1 VSIAR
6 LIILL
11 FPLVVVAG
19 LSGQAG
25 WPLVVTSN
33 PPGAVVYLDGA
44 PVGLTPVTIDRVTA
58 GSHRL
63 RLTRDGHL
71 ENLKVIAADAPSEHH
86 VTLTP
91 LPLRSRQA
99 HSPGKQAE
107 ATPADGENW
116 FTKRKWLWIGAG
128 AGGVAAAVFLT
139 RPSEPVTGG
148 SVLVSPTIGL
158 QAATP
163 ITFASQGAGGGSSG
177 TLTYAWDFG
186 DGTTGSGPLVTH
198 VYGTSGLFTVKVD
211 VSDGKKSA
219 TATGSVTIRSLAGT
233 WRGTLAG
240 ALGVT
245 MTLTQNGAAVTG
257 MYTDQAGS
265 GTLTGSA
272 RAASPRVNLVIS
284 PSGFPAAS
292 YAADPNADVS
302 RLTGVYRQQGLTIDL
317 SLTKD

>member
-6 LIILL
+6 LIILS

-25 WPLVVTSN
+25 WPLVVTST
-33 PPGAVVYLDGA
+33 PSGAVVYLDGA

-71 ENLKVIAADAPSEHH
+71 ENLKVIAADAPLEHH

-99 HSPGKQAE
+99 RSPGKQGE
-107 ATPADGENW
+107 APADGENW
-116 FTKRKWLWIGAG
+116 FTKRKWLWVGAG
-128 AGGVAAAVFLT
+128 AGGAAAALFLM
-139 RPSEPVTGG
+139 RPSDPVTGG

-198 VYGTSGLFTVKVD
+198 VYGASGVFTVKVD

-245 MTLTQNGAAVTG
+245 MTLMQNGAAVTG
-257 MYTDQAGS
+257 VYTDQAGS
-265 GTLTGSA
+265 GPLAGSA
-272 RAASPRVNLVIS
+272 RPASPRVNLVIS
-284 PSGFPAAS
+284 PSGYPAAS

-302 RLTGVYRQQGLTIDL
+302 RLTGIYRQQGLTIDL
-317 SLTKD
+317 SLTKE